1 MTFLPVSLYDVPAQQ
16 AWLEDQAARGRFLED
31 YTGVLASFTTGEPKS
46 VRYRLE
52 PLTRREKAPAP
63 DRRELYRELGWDYV
77 TTIAGTFHIWRCD
90 DPELPEM
97 DTDPLVRAG
106 AYDRLRRQ
114 LRWANWSM
122 ALILL
127 ALAALVLWLNLRFP
141 DHIGWLTGQIR
152 SQQPWW
158 TLIPAAA
165 AVFALCQLVHWN
177 RTLHRLVRTLY
188 AGIPA
193 PQRGP
198 YRLFRA
204 LSVLGCVL
212 YAAFLAVQ
220 LVTLFQPNQ
229 RSFLPPE
236 DLTEPV
242 PCVALADA
250 EGVWALP
257 IENWRTTEQ
266 WWLLQGERNNAE
278 SRYYRLR
285 FPWLPDL
292 LTREIT
298 RIDGLQPL
306 DAPGL
311 TGAWWRQ
318 REDGLQTLLVR
329 RDRQVLEISYRGRED
344 LRSRLGDYAAILAEF
359 Q

>member
-1 MTFLPVSLYDVPAQQ
+1 MRLTPVSLYDVPAQQ
-16 AWLEDQAARGRFLED
+16 AWLEDQAAQGRFLED
-31 YTGVLASFTTGEPKS
+31 YAGVLASFTTGEPKS

-52 PLTRREKAPAP
+52 PLTRREKEPAP
-63 DRRELYRELGWDYV
+63 DRRALYRELGWDYV
-77 TTIAGTFHIWRCD
+77 TTIGGAFHIWRCD
-90 DPELPEM
+90 DPELPEL
-97 DTDPLVRAG
+97 DTDAVVRAG

-114 LRWANWSM
+114 LRWANGTV

-127 ALAALVLWLNLRFP
+127 ALAALVLWLNLRVP

-158 TLIPAAA
+158 NLIPAAA

-177 RTLHRLVRTLY
+177 RTLRRLVRTLR
-188 AGIPA
+188 AGIPV
-193 PQRGP
+193 PQRGA
-198 YRLFRA
+198 YRLSRV
-204 LSVLGCVL
+204 LSALGCAL
-212 YAAFLAVQ
+212 YAAFLLVQ
-220 LVTLFQPNQ
+220 LAALFQPNH
-229 RSFLPPE
+229 RSFLSPE
-236 DLTEPV
+236 DLPAPV

-250 EGVWALP
+250 EGVWVLP

-266 WWLLQGERNNAE
+266 WWVLQGEETNAE

-292 LTREIT
+292 LTREIV
-298 RIDGLQPL
+298 RNDGLQPL

-311 TGAWWRQ
+311 TGAWWGQ
-318 REDGLQTLLVR
+318 RADGLQTLLVR
-329 RDRQVLEISYRGRED
+329 RDRQVLEISYRGREN
-344 LRSRLGDYAAILAEF
+344 LRDRLGDCAALLAEF